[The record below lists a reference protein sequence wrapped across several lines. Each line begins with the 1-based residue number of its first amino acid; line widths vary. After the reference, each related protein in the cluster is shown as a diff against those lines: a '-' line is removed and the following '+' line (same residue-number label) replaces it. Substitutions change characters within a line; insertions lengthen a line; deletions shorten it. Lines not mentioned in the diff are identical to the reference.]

1 MRVSSG
7 TWLTFSIGL
16 GFFGLLLTGCGGGGG
31 SGSPN
36 VAKKQ
41 FDEVRDTVY
50 DVYPSLHGDS
60 VSTAVAGRQLSS
72 YALTRTNAGAAARG
86 QYAGQNVVV
95 AVPDEGIDIDH
106 PDLAQNIKRRDDQPV
121 GLNALLL
128 QYPGQEKNS
137 GPLMI
142 SHPKKP
148 TSIRKTRSAQRISPT
163 AHMWRE

>member
-50 DVYPSLHGDS
+50 DV
-60 VSTAVAGRQLSS
+60 
-72 YALTRTNAGAAARG
+72 
-86 QYAGQNVVV
+86 
-95 AVPDEGIDIDH
+95 
-106 PDLAQNIKRRDDQPV
+106 
-121 GLNALLL
+121 
-128 QYPGQEKNS
+128 
-137 GPLMI
+137 
-142 SHPKKP
+142 
-148 TSIRKTRSAQRISPT
+148 
-163 AHMWRE
+163 

>member
-7 TWLTFSIGL
+7 TWHTFSIGL
-16 GFFGLLLTGCGGGGG
+16 GFLGLLLTGCGGGVG

-41 FDEVRDTVY
+41 FVVARDSVY
-50 DVYPSLHGDS
+50 DVYPSLHGDL
-60 VSTAVAGRQLSS
+60 VFTAVAGRQLSS
-72 YALTRTNAGAAARG
+72 YALTRTKAGVAARG

-95 AVPDEGIDIDH
+95 AVPDEGIDVDH
-106 PDLAQNIKRRDDQPV
+106 PDLAQNIKRRDNQPV

-128 QYPGQEKNS
+128 QFPGQEKNS